1 MSFGLIGMLMPSDE
15 VLKILGGQSMTAMEQ
30 AFGSNM
36 LQILDKRMD
45 RARTEKNLLYISSG
59 LAAVGL
65 NNIMPDG
72 SKIGA
77 LTDTAAR
84 LVARMGAQD
93 LFDTFSELWEKD
105 PQLRKMLKE
114 GGELHGVSDRNII
127 INTTAAF
134 YAAQM
139 AKNSRFRDV
148 YSYSPLWSSSD
159 NDDDDDECY
168 NAPGTVGNATIIDL
182 TDVLKE
188 DAAQKAIKDNNLISV
203 NKEFVADSTRSY
215 FQVNI
220 SGDNCTIIMSANDP
234 QAIQEAKYRHKGKE
248 EWRKMPID
256 EVWPNSVCGSCNF
269 PLDKYESRVTKAEA
283 SPLRHADGSFMESAT
298 APLAEAMKA
307 RGYDVKKMEVD
318 RSTLNAYLTR
328 LLDEAINP
336 GLMDSKVYT
345 IEDAIKNPLDNR
357 GVSPTLST
365 IYNIPVAGES
375 VGSVTPSEDV
385 APTTAAQPPMDGLRF
400 PLTKRD
406 CYVADGNYKCH
417 RCGKEGFAKS
427 KINAYKPSTL
437 ESFVPA
443 DDAGLEDS
451 QQWAESAVCG
461 PCARELKEGRE
472 RVIAKYR
479 PSKEDKALMAA
490 EAEVEVM
497 SKAAEDALAACVAAE
512 EGVKQ
517 RESDIAKMKEAGIN
531 ILDVVAKDL
540 EDAKYNLVI
549 AEGAVATME
558 LKVKE
563 ATQKVDALK
572 NGTAKVATAS
582 KPATSN
588 KAAIISKPENPKP
601 TAEDIAEAIGGTSK
615 TSTIKKQSR
624 AEKKKAA
631 ALARKQAVTNATN
644 KVSTAK

>member
-1 MSFGLIGMLMPSDE
+1 MNLGLIGLLLPSDE
-15 VLKILGGQSMTAMEQ
+15 VLKILGGQSLTAMEQ

-59 LAAVGL
+59 LATVGL

-84 LVARMGAQD
+84 LVARMGAKD
-93 LFDTFSELWEKD
+93 LFDTFNELWEKD
-105 PQLRKMLKE
+105 PEIRKMLKE
-114 GGELHGVSDRNII
+114 GGELHGVTDRSII

-148 YSYSPLWSSSD
+148 YSYSPSWSYS
-159 NDDDDDECY
+159 DDDDECY
-168 NAPGTVGNATIIDL
+168 NAPGTTGNATIIDL

-188 DAAQKAIKDNNLISV
+188 DAAKKAIKDNNLITV
-203 NKEFVADSTRSY
+203 NKEFVADATRAY
-215 FQVNI
+215 FQVNV

-234 QAIQEAKYRHKGKE
+234 KAIQEAKYRHRGKE

-256 EVWPNSVCGSCNF
+256 EVWPNSVCGPCNYMHA
-269 PLDKYESRVTKAEA
+269 PYEDRVTKADPV
-283 SPLRHADGSFMESAT
+283 PLRVETVTPALEK
-298 APLAEAMKA
+298 AMKA
-307 RGYDVKKMEVD
+307 RGYDVDACVIN
-318 RSTLNAYLTR
+318 RAGLNAYLTK
-328 LLDEAINP
+328 LLDESITP
-336 GLMDSKVYT
+336 DMMSSTVYN
-345 IEDAIKNPLDNR
+345 IEGAVNNPLDSR
-357 GVSPTLST
+357 GVDPRVVSV
-365 IYNIPVAGES
+365 YNMPVAGES
-375 VGSVTPSEDV
+375 VGPITPSEDA
-385 APTTAAQPPMDGLRF
+385 APPATMPQPMDGLRF

-406 CYVADGNYKCH
+406 CHITDGNYKCY
-417 RCGKEGFAKS
+417 RCGKTGFSKAKLNIYRPS
-427 KINAYKPSTL
+427 KL
-437 ESFVPA
+437 DDFVPA

-472 RVIAKYR
+472 KVVAKYR

-497 SKAAEDALAACVAAE
+497 SKAAEEALAACVAAE

-540 EDAKYNLVI
+540 EDAKYNLVA

-563 ATQKVDALK
+563 ATQKVEALK
-572 NGTAKVATAS
+572 NGSAKPS
-582 KPATSN
+582 SEN
-588 KAAIISKPENPKP
+588 KAATANKASIISKPEQK
-601 TAEDIAEAIGGTSK
+601 DIVKAIAGESSVTK
-615 TSTIKKQSR
+615 NNNKKMSR
-624 AEKKKAA
+624 AEKKRAA
-631 ALARKQAVTNATN
+631 ALARKSSVN
-644 KVSTAK
+644 TAPKK